1 MIAVLV
7 PARNEAELIGLCLAS
22 ILVSAQRV
30 DEPVSVYVALDDC
43 SDATADIAASLGA
56 IGVSGCFRNVGRA
69 RAAAACVAISD
80 GARWLASTDAD
91 SRVPEHWLS
100 AQLQCGGDAFR
111 GVVQVDDW
119 QAYPAWM
126 TEVFRGSAE
135 PEDGH
140 PFVHGANLGV
150 ATPWYLR
157 AGGFAPLAAH
167 EDVALMRA
175 LGHAGARVVAR
186 AAPAVITSARRDARA
201 PLGFGQYLQQ
211 LEQHALRSIPRTA
224 RG

>member
-7 PARNEAELIGLCLAS
+7 PAHNEAELIAACLTS
-22 ILVSAQRV
+22 IAASAQRV
-30 DEPVSVYVALDDC
+30 DEAVRIYVALDAC
-43 SDATADIAASLGA
+43 TDATAEIAASLGA
-56 IGVSGCFRNVGRA
+56 VGVSCRYRNVGRA
-69 RAAAACVAISD
+69 RAAAARAAIAD

-91 SRVPEHWLS
+91 SRVPENWLGT
-100 AQLQCGGDAFR
+100 QLQCGGDAFR
-111 GVVQVDDW
+111 GVVRVDDW
-119 QAYPAWM
+119 ESYPAWM
-126 TEVFRGSAE
+126 TAVFRGSAA
-135 PEDGH
+135 PKDGH
-140 PFVHGANLGV
+140 PHVHGANLGV
-150 ATPWYLR
+150 ATSWYLR
-157 AGGFAPLAAH
+157 AGGFAPLSAH

-211 LEQHALRSIPRTA
+211 LERDALQSISLAA